1 MWRKV
6 IQVENNPALSFS
18 MSTLCL
24 LCTQIC
30 NLPPFCSYSSTK
42 TFLSIIE
49 CLQERVAVTKV
60 PFRLKKLQ
68 PRSAFSK
75 SLITSFWHEFGLS

>member
-30 NLPPFCSYSSTK
+30 NLPPFCSYSSTEN
-42 TFLSIIE
+42 IPVHY
-49 CLQERVAVTKV
+49 RVLA
-60 PFRLKKLQ
+60 R
-68 PRSAFSK
+68 K
-75 SLITSFWHEFGLS
+75 SSCY